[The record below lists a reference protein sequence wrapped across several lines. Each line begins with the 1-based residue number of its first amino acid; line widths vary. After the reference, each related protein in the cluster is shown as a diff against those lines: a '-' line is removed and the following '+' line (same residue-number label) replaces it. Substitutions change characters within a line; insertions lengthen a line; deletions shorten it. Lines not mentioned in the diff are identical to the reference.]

1 MAAPA
6 PAHDPYQAL
15 RFRDYRLFIAARLLA
30 AVAILMQDVAVGW
43 QLYDRT
49 NSAFALGLTG
59 LAAVTPTILFA
70 LPAGA
75 LADRVDRR
83 TVVRLGRLL
92 TAAMS
97 AWLAV
102 LAATRGP
109 VWMIYVALFG
119 GGIGNAFVGP
129 AQNALLAQVLPGEAF
144 ANGITW
150 SSTAFEIAAVSGPA
164 LSGMLIALEKSTTGV
179 YVVCSLLALIYVA
192 LFTLVRPREQAIER
206 QPLTRAALAA
216 GIEFVLHERII
227 LGAITLDLFAVLF
240 GGATTLLP
248 IFAKDV
254 LRVGPVGLGWLR
266 AAPSAGA
273 LLTALW
279 LAHRGP
285 MRRAGRLLMIAVGGF
300 GVATLV
306 FGISRSFPLSM
317 GALFFVGAF
326 DAISVVIRASLLQLR
341 TPDRLR
347 GRVNAVNSIF
357 IDLSNELGGFESGS
371 VAALIGP
378 VATVVAGGI
387 GTLLVVAGV
396 STFWHDLVGL
406 DALDSPV
413 ELTPESPLE

>member
-6 PAHDPYQAL
+6 PAHDPYHAL
-15 RFRDYRLFIAARLLA
+15 RFRDYRLFLAGRLLA
-30 AVAILMQDVAVGW
+30 AVAVLMQDVAVGW
-43 QLYDRT
+43 QLYERT
-49 NSAFALGLTG
+49 GSALALGLTG
-59 LAAVTPTILFA
+59 LASVTPTILFA

-75 LADRVDRR
+75 VADRVDRR
-83 TVVRLGRLL
+83 NVVRLGRLL
-92 TAAMS
+92 TGAMS

-102 LAATRGP
+102 LSATHGP
-109 VWMIYVALFG
+109 VWMIYAALFV
-119 GGIGNAFVGP
+119 GGIGFAFVGP

-164 LSGMLIALEKSTTGV
+164 LSGMLIALEKSATGV
-179 YVVCSLLALIYVA
+179 YVTCALLALTYVA

-206 QPLTRAALAA
+206 EPLTRAALAA
-216 GIEFVLHERII
+216 GIRFVLRERII
-227 LGAITLDLFAVLF
+227 FGAITLDLFAVLF

-306 FGISRSFPLSM
+306 FGLSRSFALSM
-317 GALFFVGAF
+317 GALFCVGAF
-326 DAISVVIRASLLQLR
+326 DAISVVIRSSLLQLR

-378 VATVVAGGI
+378 VATVVIGGI
-387 GTLLVVAGV
+387 GTLLVVGV
-396 STFWHDLVGL
+396 VTARWRDLVGL
-406 DALDSPV
+406 DALDTPV
-413 ELTPESPLE
+413 APALE

>member
-1 MAAPA
+1 MAAAA
-6 PAHDPYQAL
+6 PAHDPYHAL
-15 RFRDYRLFIAARLLA
+15 RFRDYRLFLAARLLA
-30 AVAILMQDVAVGW
+30 AVAVLMQDVAVGW
-43 QLYDRT
+43 QLYERT
-49 NSAFALGLTG
+49 NSALALGLTG
-59 LAAVTPTILFA
+59 LASVTPTILFA

-83 TVVRLGRLL
+83 TVVRLARLL
-92 TAAMS
+92 TGAMS

-102 LAATRGP
+102 LSATHGP
-109 VWMIYVALFG
+109 VWMIYAALFLG
-119 GGIGNAFVGP
+119 GVGNAFIGP

-164 LSGMLIALEKSTTGV
+164 LSGMLIALEKSATGV
-179 YVVCSLLALIYVA
+179 YVVCAFLAFTYVV
-192 LFTLVRPREQAIER
+192 LFTFVRPREQAIER
-206 QPLTRAALAA
+206 EPLTRAALAA
-216 GIEFVLHERII
+216 GIRFVLQERII

-279 LAHRGP
+279 LAHSGP
-285 MRRAGRLLMIAVGGF
+285 LRRAGRLLMIAVSGF

-306 FGISRSFPLSM
+306 FGMSRSFMLSM

-326 DAISVVIRASLLQLR
+326 DSISVVIRASLLQLR

-357 IDLSNELGGFESGS
+357 IDLSNELGGFESGA

-378 VATVVAGGI
+378 VATVVVGGI

-396 STFWHDLVGL
+396 STWRRDLVRL
-406 DALDSPV
+406 DALDAPA
-413 ELTPESPLE
+413 EPLAEPLLE

>member
-6 PAHDPYQAL
+6 SAHDPYQAL
-15 RFRDYRLFIAARLLA
+15 RYRDYRLFLAARLLA
-30 AVAILMQDVAVGW
+30 AIAVLMQDVAVGW
-43 QLYDRT
+43 QLYERT
-49 NSAFALGLTG
+49 NSALALGLTG
-59 LAAVTPTILFA
+59 LASVTPTILFA

-83 TVVRLGRLL
+83 NVVRLGRLL
-92 TAAMS
+92 TGSMS
-97 AWLAV
+97 LWLAV
-102 LAATRGP
+102 LSATRGP
-109 VWMIYVALFG
+109 VWMIYVALFL
-119 GGIGNAFVGP
+119 GGIGYAFVGP
-129 AQNALLAQVLPGEAF
+129 AQNALLAQVLPTEAF

-164 LSGMLIALEKSTTGV
+164 LSGVLIALETSATGV
-179 YVVCSLLALIYVA
+179 YVTCALLAFTYVV
-192 LFTLVRPREQAIER
+192 LFTFVHPREQAIER
-206 QPLTRAALAA
+206 EPLTRAALAA
-216 GIEFVLHERII
+216 GIRFVLHERII
-227 LGAITLDLFAVLF
+227 FGAITLDLFAVLF

-285 MRRAGRLLMIAVGGF
+285 LRRAGRLLMIAVAGF
-300 GVATLV
+300 GAATLV
-306 FGISRSFPLSM
+306 FGLSRSFPLSM
-317 GALFFVGAF
+317 AALFFVGAF
-326 DAISVVIRASLLQLR
+326 DSISVVIRASLLQLR

-378 VATVVAGGI
+378 VATVVLGGI
-387 GTLLVVAGV
+387 GTLAVVGV
-396 STFWHDLVGL
+396 VTARWRDLVGL

-413 ELTPESPLE
+413 EPAPEPVLE